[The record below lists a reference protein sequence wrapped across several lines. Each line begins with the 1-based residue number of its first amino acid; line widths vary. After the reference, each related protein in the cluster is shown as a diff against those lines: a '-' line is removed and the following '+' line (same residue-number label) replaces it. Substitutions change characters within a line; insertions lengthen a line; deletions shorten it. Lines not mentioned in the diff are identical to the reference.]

1 MKKLQPFAQSWR
13 KLNITGK
20 FTSAFIGLMLLLSGV
35 ALTGW
40 VSLNFVRRETEAAI
54 VTSLQMQRLVFQ
66 MNAALDRARRQER
79 DFFEQWSSAGF
90 LNARDDYAAEHG
102 EQIQQVLRISDE
114 LQKLLASAK
123 VSDALRQSNP
133 DVIAYVEMV
142 QNYASSFKEAVA
154 LVGELGMD
162 RTGVLSQLEQKSDL
176 LLDTLQLAGESEL
189 IALYSQMQ
197 ASEKQYLLE
206 RETSA
211 RQGLYKTV
219 EDLREA
225 IVRSPGLDV
234 SRQVS
239 ALEELK
245 DYEAVVEQIV
255 MLDVEIRSQ
264 VEGFDRQAAEV
275 SDKLLSVVADE
286 VERARSQIAKTSRA
300 ASWLLVA
307 ALLAAVILAS
317 AIAQE
322 FVFALR
328 QLEIEQAKS
337 ERLLLNILPETIA
350 DRLKQKPETIADNFT
365 EVTILFADIVGFTKL
380 SARVSPTELVN
391 LLNEIFS
398 EFDGLADRW
407 NLEKIK
413 TIGDAYMVVGGLPD
427 PSDDH
432 AASIAEMALDMQAAI
447 AHFNEKY
454 ANSHDQPIDIRI
466 GINTGAVVAGVIGQ
480 KKFIYDLWGDAV
492 NTASRMESHGIP
504 GSIQVSASTY
514 ELLQNDY
521 IFEDR
526 GVISVKGKGEMK
538 TYLLVGRKVET
549 PIGVA

>member
-211 RQGLYKTV
+211 RQGLYKAV
-219 EDLREA
+219 EDLRDA

>member
-211 RQGLYKTV
+211 RQGLYKAV

>member
-1 MKKLQPFAQSWR
+1 
-13 KLNITGK
+13 
-20 FTSAFIGLMLLLSGV
+20 MLLLSGV

-211 RQGLYKTV
+211 RQGLYKAV
-219 EDLREA
+219 EDLRDA

>member
-211 RQGLYKTV
+211 RQGLYKAV

-264 VEGFDRQAAEV
+264 IEGFDRQAAEV

-521 IFEDR
+521 IFEER